1 MADLRDGDSTRVR
14 GSSGTLYELK
24 NVGGVYSCS
33 CPAWR
38 NQSRTNAY
46 RTCGHLLD
54 YRGPVVEAER
64 ISPAGLDGM
73 PATVLRRVQR
83 YMTPV
88 TRTAAPVPVMSSTST
103 TRGPVWASNAQVV
116 PVGASAPAPVRNA
129 WNRLVEA
136 DPFDPDPSPA
146 PEPAP
151 IVGAI
156 PKAKEE
162 LAVLLAH
169 SWDGVMDPTGWLVSE
184 KLDGVRAYWNGK
196 DFVSR
201 LGNVFAVPDWF
212 KAGLSFVHL
221 DGEFFIDRGRFQET
235 SGIVRRLDK
244 GEEWRKVE
252 YRVFDLPQMDAT
264 FEARYAQ
271 LTRMTFP
278 MHVSYVRHLPCY
290 GIEDLKGKLEA
301 VTMLGGEGLM
311 LRNPRS
317 KYERCRSNSLLKVK
331 TFHDAE
337 ATVIGHTAG
346 KGKHLGRVGALIC
359 RTPEGIDFNVG
370 TGLSDQERQ
379 NPPRIGACITYR
391 YQELTRDGVPRFPSY
406 VGVRDFE

>member
-24 NVGGVYSCS
+24 NVSGVLSCS

-54 YRGPVVEAER
+54 YRGEAEEAAR
-64 ISPAGLDGM
+64 ILPAGLDGM
-73 PATVLRRVQR
+73 PSTVLRRVQR
-83 YMTPV
+83 HMTPT
-88 TRTAAPVPVMSSTST
+88 TRTSVPGT
-103 TRGPVWASNAQVV
+103 TWNATTLGPVWVSNAQVV
-116 PVGASAPAPVRNA
+116 TVGTSVPVPARNA
-129 WNRLVEA
+129 WSRIMEA
-136 DPFDPDPSPA
+136 DPFDPDPTPPPA

-151 IVGAI
+151 TVGTE

-169 SWDGVMDPTGWLVSE
+169 SWDGVMDPKGWYVSE

-212 KAGLSFVHL
+212 KEGLTFVHL
-221 DGEFFIDRGRFQET
+221 DGEFFIDRGRFQKT

-244 GEEWRKVE
+244 GPAWKEIK
-252 YRVFDLPQMDAT
+252 YRVFDIPEMDAA
-264 FEARYAQ
+264 FSARYAQ
-271 LTRMTFP
+271 LTRQTFP
-278 MHVSYVRHLPCY
+278 AHVQIVQHMPCN
-290 GIEDLKGKLEA
+290 GVEDLKGRLES
-301 VTMLGGEGLM
+301 VTSLGGEGLM
-311 LRNPRS
+311 LRDPRS

-346 KGKHLGRVGALIC
+346 KGKHRGRTGALVC
-359 RTPEGIDFNVG
+359 RTMNGIEFNVG
-370 TGLSDQERQ
+370 TGLSDHERLY
-379 NPPRIGACITYR
+379 PPQVGARITYR
-391 YQELTRDGVPRFPSY
+391 YQELTRDEVPRFPSF
-406 VGVRDFE
+406 VGVRNYE